1 MQTKLLFSGRR
12 RIRSSTWG
20 VGGMRR
26 QPGKFGNL
34 STPLPFSEPTTQL
47 LSRDL
52 AMLRGLRM
60 ARIRPSRLRILNA
73 GSKIQI
79 GFTKK
84 SNLQKMFEHVKKSTK
99 TPKSTPHSYQHMLGY
114 MYYGGVHC
122 LLLST
127 LPMEVQRP

>member
-1 MQTKLLFSGRR
+1 MGPGPWKSAICREMYGGG
-12 RIRSSTWG
+12 ST
-20 VGGMRR
+20 VGIF
-26 QPGKFGNL
+26 GKYNN
-34 STPLPFSEPTTQL
+34 PPPFSEPTTQL

-84 SNLQKMFEHVKKSTK
+84 IFFQTMIENVEKTTK
-99 TPKSTPHSYQHMLGY
+99 TPKSTPHSYQHMLG
-114 MYYGGVHC
+114 
-122 LLLST
+122 LL
-127 LPMEVQRP
+127 VFNFHIFAA